1 MSKKKNAPKKKIYKV
16 DSKKGGASY
25 IFETSNPKR
34 RIAQLHR
41 AVESGCGAGKKFIDH
56 YRKKGNNLSQSKVT
70 QIGEVRG
77 NNKGKK
83 KAQLIQKYNSV
94 KKGLNSRH

>member
-16 DSKKGGASY
+16 DSMKGGAPY
-25 IFETSNPKR
+25 IFETSNLKR
-34 RIAQLHR
+34 RKAQLHR

-56 YRKKGNNLSQSKVT
+56 YQKKGNNLSKSKVT
-70 QIGEVRG
+70 YLGEVRG

>member
-1 MSKKKNAPKKKIYKV
+1 MSKRKNAPKKKIYKI
-16 DSKKGGASY
+16 DSKKGGAPY
-25 IFETSNPKR
+25 IVETSNPKR
-34 RIAQLHR
+34 RMAQLHR

-70 QIGEVRG
+70 YLGEVRG

-83 KAQLIQKYNSV
+83 KAQLIQKHNSV